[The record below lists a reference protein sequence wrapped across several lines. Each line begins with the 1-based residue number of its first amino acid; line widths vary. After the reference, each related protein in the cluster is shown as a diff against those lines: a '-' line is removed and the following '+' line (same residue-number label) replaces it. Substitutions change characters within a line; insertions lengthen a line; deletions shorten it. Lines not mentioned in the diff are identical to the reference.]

1 MGALDEPGLLQRHRV
16 TVDEY
21 YRMAD
26 AGVLAPDARV
36 ELIDGEVIDMAPMKS
51 AHARTV
57 NWINTILVEA
67 IHGRALVTCQTPL
80 RLDDRSEP
88 EPDLMLVRSRT
99 DHYAASH
106 PTAADVLLLIEVSD
120 TSLAYDRRIKVPLYA
135 RHGVAEVWIVDL
147 ENRLVRIYR
156 RPAGEQYLDI
166 TSTETPG
173 PTPVATVPDLVIDL
187 SGVLP
192 EA

>member
-67 IHGRALVTCQTPL
+67 VRGRALVSCQTPL
-80 RLDDRSEP
+80 RLGDRSEP
-88 EPDLMLVRSRT
+88 GPDLMLVRSRT

-106 PTAADVLLLIEVSD
+106 PIASDVLLLVEVSD
-120 TSLAYDRRIKVPLYA
+120 TSLAYDQRIKVPLYA

-147 ENRLVRIYR
+147 ENRLIRFYR
-156 RPAGEQYLDI
+156 QPAGEQYLDI

-173 PTPVATVPDLVIDL
+173 LTPVAALPGLLLDLRGL
-187 SGVLP
+187 LP
-192 EA
+192 